1 MAPSLMAT
9 WVPQNLRRASVR
21 CPPLRERMFQNP
33 HVTYANESVLLCA
46 SASRPKRCRPSV
58 SGLGN
63 GNQSRAALSG
73 QLAVFPVEREV
84 ESGSLWKLLLLAPKG
99 S

>member
-1 MAPSLMAT
+1 
-9 WVPQNLRRASVR
+9 
-21 CPPLRERMFQNP
+21 MFQNS
-33 HVTYANESVLLCA
+33 HVTYANERALLCA
-46 SASRPKRCRPSV
+46 SASQPKLCHPSV

-63 GNQSRAALSG
+63 GNRSRAAPSG

-84 ESGSLWKLLLLAPKG
+84 EPESLWELLLVAPEG